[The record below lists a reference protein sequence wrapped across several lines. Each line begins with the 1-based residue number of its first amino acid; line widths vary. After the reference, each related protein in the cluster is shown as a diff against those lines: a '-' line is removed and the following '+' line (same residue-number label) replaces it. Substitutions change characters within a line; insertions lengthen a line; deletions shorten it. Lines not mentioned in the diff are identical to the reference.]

1 MIKIWFKL
9 ITGDKIIKNTVFSLN
24 DVFSIDNFT
33 FVINNVCN
41 NLDIPSP
48 VILSKHLFQY
58 INFNTTTF
66 TASDFVEPLNYDK
79 LVLENVYQDD

>member
-9 ITGDKIIKNTVFSLN
+9 ITDDKIVKNTVFSLN

-33 FVINNVCN
+33 YAINTVCN
-41 NLDIPSP
+41 DLDIPSP

-66 TASDFVEPLNYDK
+66 TTGDFVEPLNYDK
-79 LVLENVYQDD
+79 LILENALEDN